1 MLKNRAKWATIVSPE
16 EAAMAQ
22 SNLSLRP
29 LPTALL
35 LLCAG
40 VGACVVGTFFT
51 LTLVPV
57 LMMAGFMVAFLFAAV
72 LCAWAGVEVLAAL
85 ERWLERDSRFQ
96 R

>member
-1 MLKNRAKWATIVSPE
+1 MMRAEVPVVLKTS
-16 EAAMAQ
+16 
-22 SNLSLRP
+22 LSLRP

-35 LLCAG
+35 LVCAG

-51 LTLVPV
+51 LTLVPLLV
-57 LMMAGFMVAFLFAAV
+57 AAGFLAALLIGGV
-72 LCAWAGVEVLAAL
+72 VCAWAGVEALAAL

>member
-1 MLKNRAKWATIVSPE
+1 MIRAEDVAL
-16 EAAMAQ
+16 AQ
-22 SNLSLRP
+22 SNLTLRP

-51 LTLVPV
+51 LTLIPV
-57 LMMAGFMVAFLFAAV
+57 LMVAGFAVAFLFGALV
-72 LCAWAGVEVLAAL
+72 CAWAGVEALAAL
-85 ERWLERDSRFQ
+85 ERWLESDSRFQ

>member
-1 MLKNRAKWATIVSPE
+1 MVKAEVPVVVKPSF
-16 EAAMAQ
+16 
-22 SNLSLRP
+22 SLRP

-35 LLCAG
+35 LVCAG

-51 LTLVPV
+51 LALVPLLV
-57 LMMAGFMVAFLFAAV
+57 GAGFLAALLIGGV
-72 LCAWAGVEVLAAL
+72 VCAWAGVEALAAL

>member
-1 MLKNRAKWATIVSPE
+1 MIEPEDVVVAKSSLT
-16 EAAMAQ
+16 
-22 SNLSLRP
+22 LRP

-40 VGACVVGTFFT
+40 VGACVVGMFFT
-51 LTLVPV
+51 LTLVPMLIV
-57 LMMAGFMVAFLFAAV
+57 AGFIAAFLICALV
-72 LCAWAGVEVLAAL
+72 CAWAGVEALAAL

>member
-1 MLKNRAKWATIVSPE
+1 MMECVGSAVTKSSLA
-16 EAAMAQ
+16 
-22 SNLSLRP
+22 LRP

-57 LMMAGFMVAFLFAAV
+57 LIAAGFIVALLVGALA
-72 LCAWAGVEVLAAL
+72 CAWAGVEALAAL